1 MGTDQLTNR
10 GAVRLLSIDY
20 GTTNTVV
27 GLAVDGQ
34 APRTVEFDGAT
45 SLPSAVF
52 VAADGVVS
60 VGRDAVRQ
68 ARLDPA
74 RYEANPKRRIDDG
87 DVLLGDRVVPVVEL
101 IAAVLRQ
108 VHTEVRRQLGP
119 QPVDEVRLTHPAGW
133 GPTRQNVLVSAARS
147 AGLGEHLVLVP
158 EPVAAAAQY
167 TRLAG
172 RELSPGGA
180 VAVYDLGGGT
190 LDVAV
195 VGRTQDDFQV
205 LAEDGLSDLGG
216 LDFDQAVL
224 DQVGRTTSNSD
235 PARWQQLLRPVD
247 LPARRAAR
255 ALADDVRAAK
265 ETLSRHSQTE
275 IALSDPFPDAHLT
288 RIEFEGLIRPQVVR
302 SIEVLDTALRRSGVP
317 ADRLTGIFLVG
328 GSSRI
333 PLVATL
339 IQQHLGVT
347 PVALDQPETA
357 VALGAL
363 LVPIRRSGLRTQQH
377 QPAGPAATGTPAG
390 GLPDRGVQ
398 PQYPPTMAGSA
409 PTAIGQSAPLGQ
421 VAGPPTGN
429 PWPANR
435 RSKARWWWGGAA
447 VAAVLAALLVLLIVQ
462 PFAAEGSPD
471 AATFA
476 ADVESGMS
484 GVRTITGT
492 LDGGT
497 GTQAGLRETLQ
508 DGRLQGA
515 DIAYSV
521 STSGQS
527 LDVTIR
533 LIGGKAYLGGTGVR
547 SLLPQ
552 TAGNKQWLL
561 LDAQSTDTTVS
572 SIGASL
578 GGLLT
583 SAGTDSYVY
592 LLRGATSVT
601 RTGDEVVGT
610 LAATRY
616 TVQIDVPK
624 AAAAMPA
631 ELDSYRKLLA
641 ATPGQ
646 AQAGYWID
654 AQHRVVK
661 AEITMPDS
669 GSGQRTALTV
679 SAFDSSFTIEAP
691 DPATVYPG

>member
-1 MGTDQLTNR
+1 
-10 GAVRLLSIDY
+10 VRLLSIDF

-27 GLAVDGQ
+27 GLAIDGQ

-45 SLPSAVF
+45 SLPTAVF
-52 VAADGVVS
+52 VAANGVVS
-60 VGRDAVRQ
+60 VGRDAIRQ

-74 RYEANPKRRIDDG
+74 RYEPNSKRRIDDG

-108 VHTEVRRQLGP
+108 VHTEVRRQLGS

-147 AGLGEHLVLVP
+147 AGLGQHLVLVP

-172 RELSPGGA
+172 RELAPGAA

-224 DQVGRTTSNSD
+224 DQVVRTTSNTD

-288 RIEFEGLIRPQVVR
+288 RIEFEGLIRPQLVR
-302 SIEVLDTALRRSGVP
+302 SIEVLHTALRRSGVP

-377 QPAGPAATGTPAG
+377 QPESPAAIGTPASG
-390 GLPDRGVQ
+390 GIPVLRPAAVIGTSRSV
-398 PQYPPTMAGSA
+398 PVGSVGS
-409 PTAIGQSAPLGQ
+409 PGGF
-421 VAGPPTGN
+421 PTGGFPTGQ
-429 PWPANR
+429 PWPPPRR
-435 RSKARWWWGGAA
+435 RSTARWWWGGGVLAA
-447 VAAVLAALLVLLIVQ
+447 GVAALLVLLIVR
-462 PFAAEGSPD
+462 PFAADGAPD
-471 AATFA
+471 TATFA
-476 ADVESGMS
+476 ADVESGMRT
-484 GVRTITGT
+484 VRTVTGT
-492 LDGGT
+492 VDGGS
-497 GTQAGLRETLQ
+497 GSSGQLRENLQ
-508 DGRLQGA
+508 DGKTVAA
-515 DIAYSV
+515 DLSFTVTA
-521 STSGQS
+521 SGQS
-527 LDVTIR
+527 VDLLIR
-533 LIGGKAYLGGTGVR
+533 LVGSQGYLGGQGVVG
-547 SLLPQ
+547 LIPA
-552 TAGNKQWLL
+552 AGGKQWVR
-561 LDAQSTDTTVS
+561 LDAVS
-572 SIGASL
+572 SNTVVSNMAKQL
-578 GGLLT
+578 GDLLAD
-583 SAGTDSYVY
+583 AGTDSYIY

-601 RTGDEVVGT
+601 RTGEETVGT
-610 LAATRY
+610 LPATRY
-616 TVQIDVPK
+616 TVQIDVQK

-631 ELDSYRKLLA
+631 ELASYRQLLA

-654 AQHRVVK
+654 DRHRLVK
-661 AEITMPDS
+661 AEITMPGAT
-669 GSGQRTALTV
+669 GSQRTAVTV

-691 DPATVYPG
+691 DPATVYTG